1 MALFFQQI
9 LNGIMLGSVYSLVA
23 LGLTLIYGILGIP
36 NFAHGALY
44 MLGAYI
50 AFLLVSSAGVNF
62 WLAMIVA
69 MVGLALVGML
79 VERLVFRP
87 LMEAPHLNSFI
98 AAIGLIFIIEN
109 GALIL
114 WGPDFKRFPPVYEQL
129 YHIFGI
135 TITLQRIIIV
145 LTAVGLIILMELFIK
160 KTTIGATIE
169 ATAQDRVGTQLVGI
183 NVNRVDLITF
193 ALGTALAAAA
203 GALIGPILLVY
214 PSMGGAVILKA
225 FVIIILGGM
234 GSIPGAIVGGFI
246 LGLLESIG
254 GGYITTEYHEVLA
267 FGVLVAVLAIK
278 PTGLFGRAH

>member
-145 LTAVGLIILMELFIK
+145 LTAVGLIMLMELFIK

>member
-50 AFLLVSSAGVNF
+50 TFLVVSSAGVNF

>member
-9 LNGIMLGSVYSLVA
+9 LNGIMVGSVYSLVA

-50 AFLLVSSAGVNF
+50 TFLVVSSAGVNF
-62 WLAMIVA
+62 WLAMIAA

-114 WGPDFKRFPPVYEQL
+114 WGPDFKRFPPIYEQL

-254 GGYITTEYHEVLA
+254 GGYVTTEYHEVLA

>member
-50 AFLLVSSAGVNF
+50 TFLLVSSAGINF

-114 WGPDFKRFPPVYEQL
+114 WGPDFKRFPPIYEQL

-169 ATAQDRVGTQLVGI
+169 ATAQDRIGTQLVGI

>member
-98 AAIGLIFIIEN
+98 AANGLIFIIEN

>member
-9 LNGIMLGSVYSLVA
+9 LNGIMVGSVYSLVA

-50 AFLLVSSAGVNF
+50 TFLVVSSAGVNF

-254 GGYITTEYHEVLA
+254 GGYVTTEYHEVLA

>member
-1 MALFFQQI
+1 MALFFQQV

-79 VERLVFRP
+79 IERLVFRP

-109 GALIL
+109 GALII
-114 WGPDFKRFPPVYEQL
+114 WGPDFKRFPPIYEQL

-145 LTAVGLIILMELFIK
+145 VTAVSLIILMQLFIK
-160 KTTIGATIE
+160 KTIIGATIE

-193 ALGTALAAAA
+193 GLGTALAAAA
-203 GALIGPILLVY
+203 GALIGPILLVF

-234 GSIPGAIVGGFI
+234 GSIPGAIVGGVM

-278 PTGLFGRAH
+278 PTGLFGRQH

>member
-50 AFLLVSSAGVNF
+50 TFLLVSSAGVNF

-79 VERLVFRP
+79 VERVVFRP

-193 ALGTALAAAA
+193 GLGTALAAAA
-203 GALIGPILLVY
+203 GALIGPILLVF